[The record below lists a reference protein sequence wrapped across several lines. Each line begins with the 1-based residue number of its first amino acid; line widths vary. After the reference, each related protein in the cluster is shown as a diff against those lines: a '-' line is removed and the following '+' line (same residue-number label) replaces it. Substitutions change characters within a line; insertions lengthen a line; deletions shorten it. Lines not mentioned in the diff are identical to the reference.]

1 MSDKDK
7 CFSVCIDEVTG
18 LLNGSSDPRY
28 KRKPL
33 DAFNLQLM
41 LSNKYARTLFL
52 SYVIYKKECDIN
64 DEEDVKRWLH
74 KFETDYHT
82 IVEFIQFI
90 SGEKTEEDVAKIDTV
105 EFQTDA
111 AKKYLEGEV

>member
-1 MSDKDK
+1 MSEKDK
-7 CFSVCIDEVTG
+7 CYSVGIDEVTG
-18 LLNGSSDPRY
+18 LLNGSLDPRH
-28 KRKPL
+28 KRKPS

-52 SYVIYKKECDIN
+52 SYGIYKKECDVN
-64 DEEDVKRWLH
+64 DEKDVKRWLH

-90 SGEKTEEDVAKIDTV
+90 SGENIEDVTQIATM